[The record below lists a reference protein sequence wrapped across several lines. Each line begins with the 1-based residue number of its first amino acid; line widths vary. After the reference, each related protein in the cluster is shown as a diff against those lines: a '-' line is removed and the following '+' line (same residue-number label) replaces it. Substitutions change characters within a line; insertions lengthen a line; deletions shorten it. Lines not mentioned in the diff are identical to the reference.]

1 MQAADALAEAAA
13 VAAQRD
19 AEENYKRLAADVQAV
34 METQGLIQKH
44 QEEFRQRLDKLSDE
58 IRTLK
63 EEQARASGN
72 SVTREELRKYID
84 KLKEQ
89 LDEQREADK
98 KLILGNIKELAKVP
112 VVPAVEPPKTSAR
125 HSKEEAS
132 DEHYVYTVKKNDR
145 LLDIVVA
152 CNEKF
157 QKNGQSKI
165 TMEQVLEANPGLKAN
180 HLVTGKKIIIPIPPK
195 EAK

>member
-1 MQAADALAEAAA
+1 MEAADALTDATA

-19 AEENYKRLAADVQAV
+19 AEENYKRLAADVQGV
-34 METQGLIQKH
+34 LETQGLIQKH

-63 EEQARASGN
+63 EEQGRASGN
-72 SVTREELRKYID
+72 SVNREELRKYID

-89 LDEQREADK
+89 LEEQREADK
-98 KLILGNIKELAKVP
+98 KLVLSNIKELAKVP
-112 VVPAVEPPKTSAR
+112 VVPPVEPKSSAR

-132 DEHYVYTVKKNDR
+132 DEHYSYIVKKNDR
-145 LLDIVVA
+145 LLDIVAA
-152 CNEKF
+152 CNDKF
-157 QKNGQSKI
+157 QKQGQSKI